1 MVFREHTYGVLVVS
15 SSEKFNST
23 MKTLL
28 PMTDYWP
35 LDFAGSVSEARRRML
50 ETEYDLVLINAPLPD
65 DFGTRLATS
74 ICNETGL
81 GVLLFVK
88 AAMYDDVCSKVT
100 EYGVLTVSK
109 PAPLQVVRQS
119 LSVLCATRERLRRME
134 ARQASVEEKI
144 EEIRLVNRAKW
155 LLIERR
161 GMTEAEAHR
170 YIEKEAMDR
179 RISRRELALELT
191 GSAEG
196 AGGAI

>member
-50 ETEYDLVLINAPLPD
+50 ETEYDLVLINSPLPD

-88 AAMYDDVCSKVT
+88 AAMYDDVCAKVT

-134 ARQASVEEKI
+134 ERQASVEEKI
-144 EEIRLVNRAKW
+144 EEMRLVNRAKW
-155 LLIERR
+155 LLIERL
-161 GMTEAEAHR
+161 GMMEAEAHR
-170 YIEKEAMDR
+170 YMEKQAMDQR
-179 RISRRELALELT
+179 VSKRGLAEIIIKT
-191 GSAEG
+191 YE
-196 AGGAI
+196 

>member
-109 PAPLQVVRQS
+109 PAPLQVVRP
-119 LSVLCATRERLRRME
+119 VAERALRHAGAAAPAWRR
-134 ARQASVEEKI
+134 AQASVEEKI

-155 LLIERR
+155 LLIERAR
-161 GMTEAEAHR
+161 H
-170 YIEKEAMDR
+170 D
-179 RISRRELALELT
+179 
-191 GSAEG
+191 
-196 AGGAI
+196 GG

>member
-1 MVFREHTYGVLVVS
+1 MVFQERTYGVLIVS
-15 SSEKFNST
+15 ASEKFNSA
-23 MKTLL
+23 MRTLL

-35 LDFAGSVSEARRRML
+35 LDFAGSVSEARRRL
-50 ETEYDLVLINAPLPD
+50 LDAEYDLVLINAPLQD
-65 DFGTRLATS
+65 DFGIRLATGLCS
-74 ICNETGL
+74 NTGL

-88 AAMYDDVCSKVT
+88 AALYEEVCSKVT

-134 ARQASVEEKI
+134 ERQASVEEKI

-155 LLIERR
+155 LLIERL

-170 YIEKEAMDR
+170 YIEKQAMDQR
-179 RISRRELALELT
+179 VSKRELAENLITTYE
-191 GSAEG
+191 
-196 AGGAI
+196 

>member
-50 ETEYDLVLINAPLPD
+50 ETEYDLVLINAPQPD

-155 LLIERR
+155 LLIERL

-170 YIEKEAMDR
+170 YMEKQAMDQR
-179 RISRRELALELT
+179 VSKRGLAEIIIKT
-191 GSAEG
+191 YE
-196 AGGAI
+196 

>member
-65 DFGTRLATS
+65 DFGTRL
-74 ICNETGL
+74 
-81 GVLLFVK
+81 
-88 AAMYDDVCSKVT
+88 
-100 EYGVLTVSK
+100 TVSK

-155 LLIERR
+155 LLIERL

-170 YIEKEAMDR
+170 YMEKQAMDQR
-179 RISRRELALELT
+179 VSKRGLAEIIIKT
-191 GSAEG
+191 YE
-196 AGGAI
+196 

>member
-1 MVFREHTYGVLVVS
+1 
-15 SSEKFNST
+15 
-23 MKTLL
+23 
-28 PMTDYWP
+28 
-35 LDFAGSVSEARRRML
+35 
-50 ETEYDLVLINAPLPD
+50 VLINAPLPD

-155 LLIERR
+155 LLIERL

-170 YIEKEAMDR
+170 YMEKQAMDQR
-179 RISRRELALELT
+179 VSKRGLAEIIIKT
-191 GSAEG
+191 YE
-196 AGGAI
+196 

>member
-1 MVFREHTYGVLVVS
+1 MVFRERSYAVLVVS
-15 SSEKFNST
+15 ASEKFNT
-23 MKTLL
+23 AMHELL
-28 PMTDYWP
+28 PMTDFWP
-35 LDFAGSVSEARRRML
+35 VDYAGSVSEARRRL
-50 ETEYDLVLINAPLPD
+50 FETEYDLVLINSPLPD
-65 DFGTRLATS
+65 DFGVRLATG
-74 ICNETGL
+74 ICSDSGS

-88 AAMYDDVCSKVT
+88 AALYEDVCSKVT

-155 LLIERR
+155 LLIERL

-170 YIEKEAMDR
+170 YMEKQAMDQR
-179 RISRRELALELT
+179 VSKRGLAEIIIKT
-191 GSAEG
+191 YE
-196 AGGAI
+196 

>member
-35 LDFAGSVSEARRRML
+35 LDFAGSVNEARRRML
-50 ETEYDLVLINAPLPD
+50 EPEYDLVLINAPLPD

-155 LLIERR
+155 LLIERL

-170 YIEKEAMDR
+170 YMEKQAMDQR
-179 RISRRELALELT
+179 VSKRGLAEIIIKT
-191 GSAEG
+191 YE
-196 AGGAI
+196 

>member
-109 PAPLQVVRQS
+109 PAPLQVVRP
-119 LSVLCATRERLRRME
+119 VAERALRH
-134 ARQASVEEKI
+134 A
-144 EEIRLVNRAKW
+144 
-155 LLIERR
+155 
-161 GMTEAEAHR
+161 
-170 YIEKEAMDR
+170 
-179 RISRRELALELT
+179 
-191 GSAEG
+191 G
-196 AGGAI
+196 AAAPHGGAPGLRGGEDRGDPPREPRQVATHRAARHDGG

>member
-1 MVFREHTYGVLVVS
+1 
-15 SSEKFNST
+15 
-23 MKTLL
+23 
-28 PMTDYWP
+28 MTDYWP

-155 LLIERR
+155 LLIERL

-170 YIEKEAMDR
+170 YMEKQAMDQR
-179 RISRRELALELT
+179 VSKRGLAEIIIKT
-191 GSAEG
+191 YE
-196 AGGAI
+196 

>member
-50 ETEYDLVLINAPLPD
+50 ETEYDLVLINVPLPD

-155 LLIERR
+155 LLIERL

-170 YIEKEAMDR
+170 YMEKQAMDQR
-179 RISRRELALELT
+179 VSKRGLAEIIIKT
-191 GSAEG
+191 YE
-196 AGGAI
+196 

>member
-1 MVFREHTYGVLVVS
+1 MVFQERTYGVLIVS
-15 SSEKFNST
+15 ASEKFNSA
-23 MKTLL
+23 MRTLL

-35 LDFAGSVSEARRRML
+35 LDFAGSVSEARRRL
-50 ETEYDLVLINAPLPD
+50 LDAEYDLVLINAPLQD
-65 DFGTRLATS
+65 DFGIRLATGLCS
-74 ICNETGL
+74 NTGL

-88 AAMYDDVCSKVT
+88 AALYEEVCSKVT

-134 ARQASVEEKI
+134 ERQASVEEKI

-155 LLIERR
+155 LLIERL

-170 YIEKEAMDR
+170 YIEKQAMDQR
-179 RISRRELALELT
+179 VSKRELAENLIKTYE
-191 GSAEG
+191 
-196 AGGAI
+196 

>member
-88 AAMYDDVCSKVT
+88 AAMYDDVYSKVT

-155 LLIERR
+155 LLIERL

-170 YIEKEAMDR
+170 YMEKQAMDQR
-179 RISRRELALELT
+179 VSKRGLAEIIIKT
-191 GSAEG
+191 YE
-196 AGGAI
+196 

>member
-35 LDFAGSVSEARRRML
+35 LDFAGSVGEARRRML

-65 DFGTRLATS
+65 DFGTRLATG

-88 AAMYDDVCSKVT
+88 AAMFDEVCAKVT

-134 ARQASVEEKI
+134 ERQASVEEKI
-144 EEIRLVNRAKW
+144 EEMRLVNRAKW
-155 LLIERR
+155 LLIERL

-170 YIEKEAMDR
+170 YMEKQAMDQR
-179 RISRRELALELT
+179 VSKRGLAEIIIKT
-191 GSAEG
+191 YE
-196 AGGAI
+196 

>member
-35 LDFAGSVSEARRRML
+35 LDFAGSVNEARRRML

-144 EEIRLVNRAKW
+144 EEIRLVKRAKW
-155 LLIERR
+155 LLIERL

-170 YIEKEAMDR
+170 YMEKQAMDQR
-179 RISRRELALELT
+179 VSKRGLAEIIIKT
-191 GSAEG
+191 YE
-196 AGGAI
+196 

>member
-50 ETEYDLVLINAPLPD
+50 ETEYDLVLINSPLPD

-88 AAMYDDVCSKVT
+88 AAMYDEVCAKVT

-134 ARQASVEEKI
+134 ERQASVEEKI
-144 EEIRLVNRAKW
+144 EEMRLVNRAKW
-155 LLIERR
+155 LLIERL

-170 YIEKEAMDR
+170 YMEKQAMDQR
-179 RISRRELALELT
+179 VSKRGLAEIIIKT
-191 GSAEG
+191 YE
-196 AGGAI
+196 

>member
-1 MVFREHTYGVLVVS
+1 MVFREHTYCVLVVS

-81 GVLLFVK
+81 GVLLFAK

-155 LLIERR
+155 LLIERL

-170 YIEKEAMDR
+170 YMEKQAMDQR
-179 RISRRELALELT
+179 VSKRGLAEIIIKT
-191 GSAEG
+191 YE
-196 AGGAI
+196 

>member
-88 AAMYDDVCSKVT
+88 AAMHDDVCSKVT

-155 LLIERR
+155 LLIERL

-170 YIEKEAMDR
+170 YMEKQAMDQR
-179 RISRRELALELT
+179 VSKRGLAEIIIKT
-191 GSAEG
+191 YE
-196 AGGAI
+196 

>member
-23 MKTLL
+23 MRTLL

-50 ETEYDLVLINAPLPD
+50 EAEYDLVLINAPLPD
-65 DFGTRLATS
+65 DFGIRLATS
-74 ICNETGL
+74 ICSDTGL

-88 AAMYDDVCSKVT
+88 AAMYDEVCAKVT

-134 ARQASVEEKI
+134 ERQASVEEKI

-155 LLIERR
+155 LLIERL

-170 YIEKEAMDR
+170 YMEKQAMDQR
-179 RISRRELALELT
+179 VSKRGLAENIIKT
-191 GSAEG
+191 YE
-196 AGGAI
+196 